1 MSRRRTAIAVAAIP
15 IAALLLFAFSA
26 PLPLAAQE
34 SPGGSLPSSADS
46 LGDTLIILRGES
58 VPGDSTA
65 HVTADSVAITSTS
78 ADSLAPVAAETDSL
92 ASPAAD
98 SMAVAPLPDSLAAAP
113 LPDSLASAPAVDSVA
128 VADSLAAN
136 AVADSLAA
144 GARADSL
151 ANLPTG
157 PPPFF
162 AVVAYDSAASSWGVA
177 CATPEIACGARLMAA
192 RAGAG
197 AVASLGPGPAPLF
210 QAMAAL
216 AGGAS
221 ADSVQEVLHR
231 ALEDPAARQNLI
243 VAKNGRVTGISGTR
257 LPRYS
262 GVILRNGF
270 ACAGYALHGHET
282 LEAMAAAYAGSD
294 ADLASRLV
302 GALDAADRMEN
313 RPFRSRRSDASAAV
327 LVVRMGADPKA
338 GTDRLADLRVDW
350 DPDPVAALHR
360 LTARH
365 AETFLAAA
373 HVRFGDEARRA
384 GETDRAKREYA
395 AAEAGFRAAV
405 ARAPEDP
412 DALNELAWFLATR
425 GSDAAEALHF
435 AERAVVARSDD
446 PNLYDTLAEAAYH
459 AGDLERAVDAAE
471 RAAELGRGNA
481 RYGERLRFFQ
491 SAREA
496 RAPSTR

>member
-1 MSRRRTAIAVAAIP
+1 MSRRRTAIALAAIP

-34 SPGGSLPSSADS
+34 SPGGSLPSRADS

-78 ADSLAPVAAETDSL
+78 AADSLAPVAAEADSL
-92 ASPAAD
+92 ASPAT
-98 SMAVAPLPDSLAAAP
+98 DSLATAP
-113 LPDSLASAPAVDSVA
+113 LPDSLASAPAMDSVA
-128 VADSLAAN
+128 VADSLAAD

-144 GARADSL
+144 VARADSL
-151 ANLPTG
+151 AKLPTG

-162 AVVAYDSAASSWGVA
+162 AVVAFDSAASSWGVA

-197 AVASLGPGPAPLF
+197 AIASLGPGPAPLF

-216 AGGAS
+216 AGGAN

-257 LPRYS
+257 LPGYS

-282 LEAMAAAYAGSD
+282 LEAMAAAFAGSD

-302 GALDAADRMEN
+302 AALDAADRMEN

-327 LVVRMGADPKA
+327 LVVRMGADPKG

-405 ARAPEDP
+405 ARVPDDP

-435 AERAVVARSDD
+435 AERAVAARSDD

>member
-1 MSRRRTAIAVAAIP
+1 
-15 IAALLLFAFSA
+15 LFAFSA

-34 SPGGSLPSSADS
+34 SPGGSLPSGSDS

-65 HVTADSVAITSTS
+65 HVTADSVTITPTS
-78 ADSLAPVAAETDSL
+78 AADSLAPVAAVSDSL
-92 ASPAAD
+92 ASPVVDSLAA
-98 SMAVAPLPDSLAAAP
+98 APLPDSLAAP

-144 GARADSL
+144 VARADSL
-151 ANLPTG
+151 ASLPTG

-162 AVVAYDSAASSWGVA
+162 AVVAFDSAASSWGVA

-197 AVASLGPGPAPLF
+197 AIASLGPGPAPLF

-216 AGGAS
+216 AAGAS

-243 VAKNGRVTGISGTR
+243 VAKNGRVAGISGTR
-257 LPRYS
+257 LPGYS

-270 ACAGYALHGHET
+270 ACAGYALHGHQT
-282 LEAMAAAYAGSD
+282 LEAMAAAFTGSD

-302 GALDAADRMEN
+302 AALDAADRMEN
-313 RPFRSRRSDASAAV
+313 RPFRARRSDASAAV
-327 LVVRMGADPKA
+327 LVVRVGADPKA

-350 DPDPVAALHR
+350 DPDPVGALHR